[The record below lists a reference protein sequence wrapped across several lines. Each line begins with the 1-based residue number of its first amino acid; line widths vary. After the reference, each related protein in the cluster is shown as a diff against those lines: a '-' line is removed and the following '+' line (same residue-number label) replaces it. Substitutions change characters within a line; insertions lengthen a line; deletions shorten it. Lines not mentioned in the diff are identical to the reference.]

1 MRQSPLFSL
10 CFFSPQLRKCFNPS
24 SLHVDVSQY
33 LLLTF
38 LAIRFRPRKTQK
50 IQSTRVMHFYQPSN
64 NKQHK
69 YTIKNKNENTG
80 EERWKNMEAC
90 LIHVR
95 NLTASDAIWISRDVT
110 RARFSCNCNNGIE
123 KKNENIL
130 YSQMWISC
138 LLK

>member
-1 MRQSPLFSL
+1 MIQAPTSVL
-10 CFFSPQLRKCFNPS
+10 FFSPQLRKCFNPS
-24 SLHVDVSQY
+24 SLRVDLSQY

-38 LAIRFRPRKTQK
+38 LAIPFRPRKTQK

-80 EERWKNMEAC
+80 GEVKKYDGGMS

-110 RARFSCNCNNGIE
+110 PARFSCNCNNGIE
-123 KKNENIL
+123 RKKNENIL
-130 YSQMWISC
+130 YSQM
-138 LLK
+138 